1 MLDGCRISRDNGRY
15 CPRCGAPMDEVV
27 TIAPFGDDPGLIA
40 YECSKCAH
48 LTSMLFQAHGPV

>member
-1 MLDGCRISRDNGRY
+1 LDGRRISRDNGRY
-15 CPRCGAPMDEVV
+15 MDEVV